1 MSKIDDL
8 IAKYCPDGVGNI
20 KLGELLDY
28 SQPTKYIVE
37 STKYNDD
44 FETPVLTAGDS
55 FILGYTN
62 ETEGIY
68 KASKDSPVIIFDD
81 FTTSFHWVDFD
92 FKVKSSAMKMI
103 TPKEGV
109 NFKYVYYAMKNI
121 RFKPSSHARHWISVY
136 SEFEIPYPAP
146 EVRQEIVDILDR
158 FTKLEAELEAE
169 LEARQQQY
177 AHYRDELLN
186 FDGQDIFEDL
196 GLICDVASGGTP
208 SKAKKE
214 YWDNGDIPW
223 LKSESCNNEPVYSA
237 SNYITELGLKKSSAK
252 LLERETTLIALV
264 GATIFKTAFLEF
276 EATTNQ
282 NIASIKSKDAKNLND
297 KFVFYYITNLYNDLK
312 SKMRDYGMLNL
323 TTLRQFKIPVP
334 PIEEQERIVAILD
347 KFDALVN
354 DISSGLPAEI
364 TARRQ
369 QYEHYRDKLL
379 TFKEAA

>member
-252 LLERETTLIALV
+252 LLERETTLIAV